1 MCRFG
6 AYEQIKMLFVDGNG
20 QLTPLKRLFC
30 GMGAGVVEALF
41 AVIPTESVKVKFIND
56 RCSELPKYRGL
67 VHGVREIVKE
77 RGLGAIYTGVTAT
90 LLKQGSNQAI
100 RFFVFESMKEWNDNR
115 SGGPGQGSKALVPV
129 FGAMAGAAS
138 VIGNTPID
146 LVKTRMQGLEAQLYR
161 STWHCICQVY
171 RREGVLAFYKGITP
185 RLTKVV
191 LEVSIA
197 FTMYNTFLD
206 LFGANK

>member
-77 RGLGAIYTGVTAT
+77 RGLGAI
-90 LLKQGSNQAI
+90 
-100 RFFVFESMKEWNDNR
+100 
-115 SGGPGQGSKALVPV
+115 
-129 FGAMAGAAS
+129 
-138 VIGNTPID
+138 
-146 LVKTRMQGLEAQLYR
+146 
-161 STWHCICQVY
+161 
-171 RREGVLAFYKGITP
+171 
-185 RLTKVV
+185 
-191 LEVSIA
+191 
-197 FTMYNTFLD
+197 
-206 LFGANK
+206 